1 LFSSGA
7 YGEYARAEE
16 RQSAT
21 TNEGALERM
30 KTGIKVVLNMSRDQD
45 DESDESESAEE
56 VRESKTLPIFRQ
68 DIWDLMANAGIV
80 VEKREDEPRGWR
92 M

>member
-1 LFSSGA
+1 
-7 YGEYARAEE
+7 
-16 RQSAT
+16 
-21 TNEGALERM
+21 M

-45 DESDESESAEE
+45 DESDESESVEE

-68 DIWDLMANAGIV
+68 DIWDLMASAGIV
-80 VEKREDEPRGWR
+80 VEKKEDEPRGWR